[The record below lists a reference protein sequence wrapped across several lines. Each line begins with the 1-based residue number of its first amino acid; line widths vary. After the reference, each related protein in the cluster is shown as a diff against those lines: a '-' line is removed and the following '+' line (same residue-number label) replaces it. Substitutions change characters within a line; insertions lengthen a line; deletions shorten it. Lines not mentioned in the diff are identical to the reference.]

1 MDMDACFHAS
11 ALLRCCNPMATR
23 ESSQGVPQFTHV
35 LIMLIFSKKSHEL
48 SQPMQLHETHASGFC
63 MCCWTDHG
71 MAPLDVL
78 MRPEWPC
85 HVPGMRRVI
94 DVSITIY
101 IYMYVYTYIYAYI
114 EIYR

>member
-1 MDMDACFHAS
+1 
-11 ALLRCCNPMATR
+11 
-23 ESSQGVPQFTHV
+23 
-35 LIMLIFSKKSHEL
+35 
-48 SQPMQLHETHASGFC
+48 
-63 MCCWTDHG
+63 

-78 MRPEWPC
+78 MRPEWPS

-101 IYMYVYTYIYAYI
+101 IYIYVCIYIYIYAYI